1 VALPFWLSNL
11 AAVGVLGLIFAY
23 TKEHAWSYV
32 RRPNGYELPFGLL
45 LAAAWWSVCDA
56 YLPAQAAA
64 DAASLTLLVGLFY
77 FLAAGARSKKD
88 FSFLLRTAFGGYVLA
103 LLGGLFQY
111 GLAHWHWPLFPG
123 LRFLLEAGA
132 LYRVSSVFIAR
143 AGTSV
148 FSAFLSLAVPV
159 HVGWFCCELGKKK
172 IKNWRVIAAHLLVI
186 GLGIFNVVFSFSRAL
201 LIACLAVFL
210 FSLLKSKYWRQFLAA
225 GIILMALAVLF
236 VAPLQKTIGS
246 LFDANNASNRD
257 HYMLAEISLRQIAQR
272 PLNGWGGGHLNA
284 KLKQENGRWLDL
296 RGRYKTPEELRR
308 GLVYE
313 NMQTIQQESLAD
325 GVIYVFSPHNM
336 YLGYFVEYG
345 FLGFLGVTLLLLYT
359 YRRLARRRGSL
370 ARALLLGLL
379 GFAVYGLFQDSIRA
393 PIMAYLFWFY
403 LLLVVKL
410 EETARQV

>member
-11 AAVGVLGLIFAY
+11 AAVGALGLIFAY

-64 DAASLTLLVGLFY
+64 DAATLTLLIGLFY

-88 FSFLLRTAFGGYVLA
+88 FSFLLRAAFGGYVLV

-111 GLAHWHWPLFPG
+111 GMANWYWPPLPV
-123 LRFLLEAGA
+123 LRFLLEANG
-132 LYRVSSVFIAR
+132 LNRISSVFIAR
-143 AGTSV
+143 AGTNV

-159 HVGWFCCELGKKK
+159 QIGWFCYELGEKK
-172 IKNWRVIAAHLLVI
+172 IKNWRALAAHLFVA
-186 GLGIFNVVFSFSRAL
+186 GLGVFNVVFSFSRAL
-201 LIACLAVFL
+201 LVACSAVFL
-210 FSLLKSKYWRQFLAA
+210 FGLLKSKYWKQFLAA
-225 GIILMALAVLF
+225 GIILAALAVLF

-246 LFDANNASNRD
+246 LFDPDDASNRD
-257 HYMLAEISLRQIAQR
+257 HYMLAEISLRQIAR
-272 PLNGWGGGHLNA
+272 HPLNGWGGGHLNT

-296 RGRYKTPEELRR
+296 RGRYETPEELRR
-308 GLVYE
+308 NYP
-313 NMQTIQQESLAD
+313 NMQTVQKEALTD
-325 GVIYVFSPHNM
+325 GVTYIFSPHNM
-336 YLGYFVEYG
+336 YLGYFLEYG
-345 FLGFLGVTLLLLYT
+345 FLGFLGMLLLLLYT
-359 YRRLARRRGSL
+359 YRRLARWHGSL
-370 ARALLLGLL
+370 ARALLLGLI

-410 EETARQV
+410 EEAQLT